1 MKIKFI
7 PETHQYFL
15 GKKELTSIT
24 TLLKR
29 HGLAT
34 DFSEVMISPSVLADA
49 RDRGNKIHED
59 WKNYIQQCIVPKTN
73 EGLEIL
79 NWHKSIGVV
88 SNGRSEYIVHNEEFA
103 GTVDYSFLEIKS
115 EEVVA
120 YLTDIKSGSMKDIT
134 SWSWQ
139 LSLYEFLEKK
149 TYDKLLILHCP
160 KNKDLEIVEVPRIP
174 KEEIERLLE
183 CERNCEIYQ
192 PKTVELATVSA
203 EISTKISQAIQTI
216 EKLEEV
222 VKLFREAVL
231 SEMQLKGIKKFD
243 NGEISITYIEPTTRV
258 SIDSKK
264 LKEELP
270 DVYKKYSKVSDV
282 KASVKISKKEIK

>member
-29 HGLAT
+29 HGLST

-49 RDRGNKIHED
+49 RDRGNLIHKE
-59 WKNYIQQCIVPKTN
+59 V
-73 EGLEIL
+73 E
-79 NWHKSIGVV
+79 
-88 SNGRSEYIVHNEEFA
+88 EYIKENKQPTTKEAKQIAEWYNADLFKTKIECEKIIFNQEFA
-103 GTVDYSFLEIKS
+103 GKKDLSFWSNGIG
-115 EEVVA
+115 
-120 YLTDIKSGSMKDIT
+120 YLTDTKTGKKLDIV
-134 SWSWQ
+134 SCSWQ
-139 LSLYEFLEKK
+139 LSLYEYLENIK
-149 TYDKLLILHCP
+149 YDKFLIFHTP
-160 KNKDLEIVEVPRIP
+160 KDSDLKVIEIPRIP
-174 KEEIERLLE
+174 REEIERLLE

-192 PKTVELATVSA
+192 PKTVELATVNA
-203 EISTKISQAIQTI
+203 EISTKISQTIEAI

-243 NGEISITYIEPTTRV
+243 NGQISITYIEPATRV

-270 DVYKKYSKVSDV
+270 DVYSKYSKVSDV

>member
-49 RDRGNKIHED
+49 RDRGNLIHKE
-59 WKNYIQQCIVPKTN
+59 V
-73 EGLEIL
+73 E
-79 NWHKSIGVV
+79 
-88 SNGRSEYIVHNEEFA
+88 EYIKENKQPTTKEAKQIIEWYNSQPNQKSDIESEKIIHNGEFV
-103 GTVDYSFLEIKS
+103 GTKDLSFRTIMVRTL
-115 EEVVA
+115 A
-120 YLTDIKSGSMKDIT
+120 DIKTGQNIDKDAC
-134 SWSWQ
+134 SWQ
-139 LSLYEFLEKK
+139 LSLYEYLDKVE
-149 TYDKLLILHCP
+149 YDRLYVLHTP
-160 KNKDLEIVEVPRIP
+160 KDADLKIVEVPRIP

-183 CERNCEIYQ
+183 CDRNCEIYQ
-192 PKTVELATVSA
+192 PKTVELATVNA

-222 VKLFREAVL
+222 VKLFKEAVL

-270 DVYKKYSKVSDV
+270 DVYKKYSKESEV
-282 KASVKISKKEIK
+282 KASIKIKGVKWKK

>member
-29 HGLAT
+29 HGLST

-49 RDRGNKIHED
+49 RDRGNKIHLD
-59 WKNYIQQCIVPKTN
+59 WSNYINKGILPTTK
-73 EGLEIL
+73 EGLDIL
-79 NWHKSIGVV
+79 DWYKYLGDV
-88 SNGRSEYIVHNEEFA
+88 SNAKSEYIVHNEEYA
-103 GTVDYSFLEIKS
+103 GTVDFSFGFSSITNL
-115 EEVVA
+115 A
-120 YLTDIKSGSMKDIT
+120 DIKSGSMKDIK

-149 TYDKLLILHCP
+149 TYDQFVILHCP

-174 KEEIERLLE
+174 KEEIEKLLE

-192 PKTVELATVSA
+192 PKTVELATVNA
-203 EISTKISQAIQTI
+203 EISTKISQTIEAI

-243 NGEISITYIEPTTRV
+243 NGQISITYIEPTTRV
-258 SIDSKK
+258 SVDSKK

-270 DVYKKYSKVSDV
+270 DVYSKYSKVSDV

>member
-49 RDRGNKIHED
+49 RDRGNKIHKEVSD
-59 WKNYIQQCIVPKTN
+59 WVKDRIEPTTREAIRITH
-73 EGLEIL
+73 LL
-79 NWHKSIGVV
+79 NTMATADLK
-88 SNGRSEYIVHNEEFA
+88 SEYIVHNDEIA
-103 GTVDYSFLEIKS
+103 GTVDLSNGNKTII
-115 EEVVA
+115 
-120 YLTDIKSGSMKDIT
+120 DIKTGRNIDIT
-134 SWSWQ
+134 ACSWQ
-139 LSLYEFLEKK
+139 LSLYEYLDYKH
-149 TYDKLLILHCP
+149 YDDLLVLHFP
-160 KNKDLEIVEVPRIP
+160 KDAEDLHLISMPRIP

-192 PKTVELATVSA
+192 PKTIELATVNA
-203 EISTKISQAIQTI
+203 EISTKITQAIQTI
-216 EKLEEV
+216 DKLE
-222 VKLFREAVL
+222 KDIKSFKKMVL
-231 SEMQLKGIKKFD
+231 NEMEEKGIKKFD
-243 NGEISITYIEPTTRV
+243 NGEISITYIEPYKKNTL
-258 SIDSKK
+258 DSEK

-270 DVYKKYSKVSDV
+270 DVYKKYSKESEV
-282 KASVKISKKEIK
+282 KASVKIVKKEIK

>member
-49 RDRGNKIHED
+49 RDRGNKIHKEVSD
-59 WKNYIQQCIVPKTN
+59 WVKDRIEPTTREAIRITN
-73 EGLEIL
+73 ML
-79 NWHKSIGVV
+79 NTLPTADLK
-88 SNGRSEYIVHNEEFA
+88 SEYIVNNNEVA
-103 GTVDYSFLEIKS
+103 GTIDLCNGNKTII
-115 EEVVA
+115 
-120 YLTDIKSGSMKDIT
+120 DIKTGRNIDIT
-134 SWSWQ
+134 ACSWQ
-139 LSLYEFLEKK
+139 LSLYEYLEYKH
-149 TYDKLLILHCP
+149 YDDLLVLHFP
-160 KNKDLEIVEVPRIP
+160 KGAEDLHLISMPRIP

-192 PKTVELATVSA
+192 PKTVELATVNA
-203 EISTKISQAIQTI
+203 ENSTKITQAIQTI
-216 EKLEEV
+216 EKLEKDI
-222 VKLFREAVL
+222 KLFHEAVL

-243 NGEISITYIEPTTRV
+243 NGQISITYIEPTTRV
-258 SIDSKK
+258 SVDSKK

-270 DVYKKYSKVSDV
+270 DVYKKYSKESEV
-282 KASVKISKKEIK
+282 KASVKIVKKEIK

>member
-29 HGLAT
+29 HGLST
-34 DFSEVMISPSVLADA
+34 DFSEIMISPSVLADA
-49 RDRGNKIHED
+49 RDRGNLIHKE
-59 WKNYIQQCIVPKTN
+59 V
-73 EGLEIL
+73 E
-79 NWHKSIGVV
+79 
-88 SNGRSEYIVHNEEFA
+88 EYIKENKQPTTKEAKQIVEWYNADLFKTKIECEKIIFNQEFA
-103 GTVDYSFLEIKS
+103 GKKDLSFWSNGIG
-115 EEVVA
+115 
-120 YLTDIKSGSMKDIT
+120 YLTDTKTGKKLDIV
-134 SWSWQ
+134 SCSWQ
-139 LSLYEFLEKK
+139 LSLYEYLENIK
-149 TYDKLLILHCP
+149 YDKFLIFHTP
-160 KNKDLEIVEVPRIP
+160 KDADLKIVEVPRIP

-192 PKTVELATVSA
+192 PKTVELATVNA
-203 EISTKISQAIQTI
+203 EISTKISQTIEAI

-222 VKLFREAVL
+222 VKLFKEAVL

-243 NGEISITYIEPTTRV
+243 NGQISITYIEPTTRV
-258 SIDSKK
+258 SVDSKK

-270 DVYKKYSKVSDV
+270 DVYKKYSKESVV
-282 KASVKISKKEIK
+282 KASIKISKKEIK

>member
-29 HGLAT
+29 HGLST
-34 DFSEVMISPSVLADA
+34 DFSEVMINPIFLEEA
-49 RDRGNKIHED
+49 RIRGNFIHKEVEEYIKENKLPTIKESKQIIE
-59 WKNYIQQCIVPKTN
+59 WFNSNYVGKTN
-73 EGLEIL
+73 IECEKI
-79 NWHKSIGVV
+79 I
-88 SNGRSEYIVHNEEFA
+88 HNSEFA
-103 GTVDYSFLEIKS
+103 GKKDLSFYID
-115 EEVVA
+115 VGNI
-120 YLTDIKSGSMKDIT
+120 LTDIKTGRNVDINAC
-134 SWSWQ
+134 SWQ
-139 LSLYEFLEKK
+139 LSLYEYLENIEY
-149 TYDKLLILHCP
+149 TELLILHTP
-160 KNKDLEIVEVPRIP
+160 KGADLRIVAVPRIP

-192 PKTVELATVSA
+192 PKTVELATVNA
-203 EISTKISQAIQTI
+203 EISTKISQTIEAI

-258 SIDSKK
+258 SVDSKK

-270 DVYKKYSKVSDV
+270 DVYSKYSKVSDV

>member
-7 PETHQYFL
+7 PETHQHFL

-29 HGLAT
+29 HRLST
-34 DFSEVMISPSVLADA
+34 DFSEVMISPVILEEA
-49 RDRGNKIHED
+49 RNRGNKIHKEVSD
-59 WKNYIQQCIVPKTN
+59 WVKDRIEPTTIEAK
-73 EGLEIL
+73 EIIDL
-79 NWHKSIGVV
+79 LKCTCSI
-88 SNGRSEYIVHNEEFA
+88 NKLKSEYIVNNNDYA
-103 GTVDYSFLEIKS
+103 GTVDLSDTNLII
-115 EEVVA
+115 
-120 YLTDIKSGSMKDIT
+120 DIKTGRNKDII

-139 LSLYEFLEKK
+139 LSLYEYLEKK
-149 TYDKLLILHCP
+149 QYDELSVFHCP
-160 KNKDLEIVEVPRIP
+160 KDDKLKKIIVSRIP
-174 KEEIERLLE
+174 KEEIERLFE

-192 PKTVELATVSA
+192 PKTVELATVNA
-203 EISTKISQAIQTI
+203 EISTKISQTIEAI

-243 NGEISITYIEPTTRV
+243 NGQISITYIEPTTRV

-270 DVYKKYSKVSDV
+270 DVYSKYSKVSDV
-282 KASVKISKKEIK
+282 KASVKISKKEIQ

>member
-29 HGLAT
+29 HGLST
-34 DFSEVMISPSVLADA
+34 DFSEVMISPAILEEA
-49 RDRGNKIHED
+49 RNRGNKIHKEVSD
-59 WKNYIQQCIVPKTN
+59 WVKDRIEPTTIEAK
-73 EGLEIL
+73 EIIDL
-79 NWHKSIGVV
+79 LRCTSSI
-88 SNGRSEYIVHNEEFA
+88 NKLKSEYIVNNNDYA
-103 GTVDYSFLEIKS
+103 GTVDLSDNNLIM
-115 EEVVA
+115 
-120 YLTDIKSGSMKDIT
+120 DIKTGRNKDII

-139 LSLYEFLEKK
+139 LSLYEYLEKK
-149 TYDKLLILHCP
+149 QYDELSIFHCP
-160 KNKDLEIVEVPRIP
+160 KGDKSKKIIVPRIP
-174 KEEIERLLE
+174 KEEIERLFE

-192 PKTVELATVSA
+192 PKTVELATVNA
-203 EISTKISQAIQTI
+203 EISTKISQTIEAI

-222 VKLFREAVL
+222 VNLFREAVL

-270 DVYKKYSKVSDV
+270 DVYSKYSKVSDV

>member
-49 RDRGNKIHED
+49 RDRGNKIHKEVSD
-59 WKNYIQQCIVPKTN
+59 WVKDRIEPTTREAIRITN
-73 EGLEIL
+73 LL
-79 NWHKSIGVV
+79 NTMATADLK
-88 SNGRSEYIVHNEEFA
+88 SEYIVHNDEVA
-103 GTVDYSFLEIKS
+103 GTVDLSNGDKTLI
-115 EEVVA
+115 
-120 YLTDIKSGSMKDIT
+120 DIKTGRKIDINAC
-134 SWSWQ
+134 SWQ
-139 LSLYEFLEKK
+139 LSLYEYLENK
-149 TYDKLLILHCP
+149 TYSDLLILHFP
-160 KNKDLEIVEVPRIP
+160 KDAEDLDLISVPRIP

-183 CERNCEIYQ
+183 CERSCEIYQ
-192 PKTVELATVSA
+192 PKTVELATVNA
-203 EISTKISQAIQTI
+203 EISTKISQTIEAI

-222 VKLFREAVL
+222 VKLFKEAVL